1 MGRDFPNGYI
11 RSALAFSYTNFKR
24 NKGEKFMS
32 DVKKKY
38 NVSVK
43 GTMNIESNGRII
55 MSIEDM
61 GDIPLDR
68 ILDDFDGR
76 EIKLAVNY
84 DEDYEDS
91 YVSVDPETGEVI

>member
-1 MGRDFPNGYI
+1 
-11 RSALAFSYTNFKR
+11 
-24 NKGEKFMS
+24 MS

-43 GTMNIESNGRII
+43 GVMNIESNGRII
-55 MSIEDM
+55 MSIEEL

-76 EIKLAVNY
+76 EIKISVNY
-84 DEDYEDS
+84 DEDYED
-91 YVSVDPETGEVI
+91 VGVEVDRETGEVI

>member
-1 MGRDFPNGYI
+1 
-11 RSALAFSYTNFKR
+11 
-24 NKGEKFMS
+24 MS

-43 GTMNIESNGRII
+43 GIMNIESNGRII

-91 YVSVDPETGEVI
+91 RVDVDEDTGEVFE

>member
-1 MGRDFPNGYI
+1 
-11 RSALAFSYTNFKR
+11 
-24 NKGEKFMS
+24 MS

-38 NVSVK
+38 NVSIK
-43 GTMNIESNGRII
+43 GVMNIDENGRII

-76 EIKLAVNY
+76 EIKIAVNY
-84 DEDYEDS
+84 DEDYEDEPE
-91 YVSVDPETGEVI
+91 VDEETGEVI

>member
-1 MGRDFPNGYI
+1 M
-11 RSALAFSYTNFKR
+11 A
-24 NKGEKFMS
+24 

-43 GTMNIESNGRII
+43 GVMNIEANGRIV
-55 MSIEDM
+55 MSVEEM

-84 DEDYEDS
+84 DEDYEDDA
-91 YVSVDPETGEVI
+91 VVDVETGEVI

>member
-1 MGRDFPNGYI
+1 M
-11 RSALAFSYTNFKR
+11 A
-24 NKGEKFMS
+24 

-43 GTMNIESNGRII
+43 GVMNIEASGRII
-55 MSIEDM
+55 MSVEEM

-91 YVSVDPETGEVI
+91 VEIDTETGEVI

>member
-1 MGRDFPNGYI
+1 
-11 RSALAFSYTNFKR
+11 
-24 NKGEKFMS
+24 MS

-38 NVSVK
+38 NVSIK
-43 GTMNIESNGRII
+43 GVMNIDKDGRII

-84 DEDYEDS
+84 DEDYEDTDIE
-91 YVSVDPETGEVI
+91 VDTETGEVI

>member
-1 MGRDFPNGYI
+1 
-11 RSALAFSYTNFKR
+11 
-24 NKGEKFMS
+24 MS

-38 NVSVK
+38 NVSIK
-43 GTMNIESNGRII
+43 GVMSIDESGRII

-76 EIKLAVNY
+76 EIKIAVNY
-84 DEDYEDS
+84 DEDYEDEPE
-91 YVSVDPETGEVI
+91 VDEETGEID

>member
-1 MGRDFPNGYI
+1 
-11 RSALAFSYTNFKR
+11 
-24 NKGEKFMS
+24 MS

-43 GTMNIESNGRII
+43 SVMNINENGRII
-55 MSIEDM
+55 MSVEEM

-68 ILDDFDGR
+68 ILDDFNGR

-84 DEDYEDS
+84 DEDYEEAVEIDT
-91 YVSVDPETGEVI
+91 DTGEVI

>member
-1 MGRDFPNGYI
+1 
-11 RSALAFSYTNFKR
+11 
-24 NKGEKFMS
+24 MS

-43 GTMNIESNGRII
+43 GVMNINENGRII
-55 MSIEDM
+55 MSVEEM

-68 ILDDFDGR
+68 ILDDFNGR

-84 DEDYEDS
+84 DEDYEEAVEIDT
-91 YVSVDPETGEVI
+91 DTGEVI